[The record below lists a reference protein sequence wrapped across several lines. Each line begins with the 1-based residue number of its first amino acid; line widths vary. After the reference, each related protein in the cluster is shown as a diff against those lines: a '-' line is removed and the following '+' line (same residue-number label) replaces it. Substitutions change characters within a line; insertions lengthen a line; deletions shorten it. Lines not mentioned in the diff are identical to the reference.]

1 MSLDDHPPPHTHTS
15 LIKHLTSMHSS
26 AVVDILLG
34 LPGYSS
40 SVITELSE

>member
-1 MSLDDHPPPHTHTS
+1 MSLDDQSPPS
-15 LIKHLTSMHSS
+15 LIKHLPSMHST

>member
-1 MSLDDHPPPHTHTS
+1 MSLDDQTPPS
-15 LIKHLTSMHSS
+15 LIKHLTSLHSR
-26 AVVDILLG
+26 AVADILLE

>member
-1 MSLDDHPPPHTHTS
+1 MSLDDQPSPPTS

>member
-1 MSLDDHPPPHTHTS
+1 MSLDDQPPPS

-26 AVVDILLG
+26 AAVDILLG